1 MFAMFDPVYFV
12 FLAPAFVLSLWAS
25 VKVKSTFAKFAKVRS
40 MRGIT
45 GAQAAAEIMRAN
57 GVHDVDIQPAR
68 GFLSDH
74 YDPTKKVLRLSKDVY
89 GGSSLSAIGVAA
101 HEAGHALQHAERYS
115 PLMLRNA
122 IVPVTSIGSNLSMPL
137 IFIGFFM
144 GSLSL
149 LKLGIV
155 FFSLVVF
162 FQLVTLPVEF
172 NASRRALAAVTEI
185 GIVSREEA
193 VGSQKVLS
201 AAAMT
206 YVAAAITAVLQLLY
220 FLMRSGLLGGS
231 DD

>member
-1 MFAMFDPVYFV
+1 MLAMFDPVYFV
-12 FLAPAFVLSLWAS
+12 FLAPAFILSLWAS
-25 VKVKSTFAKFAKVRS
+25 VKVKSTFARFAKVRS

-57 GVHDVDIQPAR
+57 GVNDVDIQPAR

-144 GSLSL
+144 GSLAL

-206 YVAAAITAVLQLLY
+206 YVAAAITAVLQLVY
-220 FLMRSGLLGGS
+220 FLLRSGLLGGS